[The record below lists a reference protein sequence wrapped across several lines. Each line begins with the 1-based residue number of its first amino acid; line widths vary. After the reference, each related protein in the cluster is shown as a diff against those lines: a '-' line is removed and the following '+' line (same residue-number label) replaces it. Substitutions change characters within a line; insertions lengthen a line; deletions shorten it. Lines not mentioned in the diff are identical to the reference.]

1 MAKYRYCIEISD
13 VDHAFQTATARN
25 KEGDTSL
32 AFLVNNSRWIKL
44 TASQKLGLTKYGNL
58 LFGQDTTFTFK
69 RELGVQPET
78 SRPAENGEI
87 MAEINITGVTDASML
102 ESNLLAQLDDIS
114 SSFRSIVDT
123 LTALERRC
131 SPEDAQQQSVQTDS
145 DETAKPVENEA
156 SPSGNDPTAA
166 AATDSPAVTP
176 DLMSFPP
183 TVAGV
188 PDDLISE
195 SLPVLIQLTQS
206 WPSVASTVLGYYPM
220 GTSAGGS
227 DVDMPEEPKGFGGSL
242 QKGPSRSG
250 SMESCSLDSFVF
262 ELLSHAD
269 EAVLVS
275 FVETI
280 ITEMNKHPQLLTL
293 DAVHRISELHIPPTA
308 RDVAMMVGIKFLRSV
323 IRQLAVHLSRSGL
336 SYVDLR
342 TRLGSSPSA
351 SNVRNA
357 QSDNVEFKRKV
368 R

>member
-1 MAKYRYCIEISD
+1 M
-13 VDHAFQTATARN
+13 
-25 KEGDTSL
+25 

-44 TASQKLGLTKYGNL
+44 TASQKLRLTKYGNL
-58 LFGQDTTFTFK
+58 LFGQDTAFTVK
-69 RELGVQPET
+69 RELGLRPEA

-87 MAEINITGVTDASML
+87 LTEINITGVTDASML

-131 SPEDAQQQSVQTDS
+131 SPEDVQQESAQADS
-145 DETAKPVENEA
+145 DETEKPVENEA
-156 SPSGNDPTAA
+156 SPSGNDLTAA
-166 AATDSPAVTP
+166 AATNSSAVAP
-176 DLMSFPP
+176 DLMRFPP
-183 TVAGV
+183 TVASI
-188 PDDLISE
+188 PDDLSSE
-195 SLPVLIQLTQS
+195 SFPVLIQLTQS
-206 WPSVASTVLGYYPM
+206 WPSVASTVLGYHPM
-220 GTSAGGS
+220 GTSAGS
-227 DVDMPEEPKGFGGSL
+227 DVDMPKEPKGFGGSRP
-242 QKGPSRSG
+242 KGPSRSG
-250 SMESCSLDSFVF
+250 QMESCSLDAFVF

-293 DAVHRISELHIPPTA
+293 DAVHRISELDIPSAA
-308 RDVAMMVGIKFLRSV
+308 RDVAMTVGIKFLRSV

>member
-1 MAKYRYCIEISD
+1 M
-13 VDHAFQTATARN
+13 
-25 KEGDTSL
+25 

-44 TASQKLGLTKYGNL
+44 TASQKLRLTKYGNL
-58 LFGQDTTFTFK
+58 LFGQDATFTVK
-69 RELGVQPET
+69 RELGLQPET

-131 SPEDAQQQSVQTDS
+131 SPEDAQLSVQADS
-145 DETAKPVENEA
+145 DETAKPVDNEA

-166 AATDSPAVTP
+166 VATDSPAP

-188 PDDLISE
+188 PDDISSE

-227 DVDMPEEPKGFGGSL
+227 DVDMSEEPRGSGGSL

-250 SMESCSLDSFVF
+250 PIESCSLDSFVF

-280 ITEMNKHPQLLTL
+280 ITEMNKHPEFLTL

-308 RDVAMMVGIKFLRSV
+308 RDVTMTVGIKFLRSV

-351 SNVRNA
+351 SNVRNV

>member
-1 MAKYRYCIEISD
+1 M
-13 VDHAFQTATARN
+13 DHVFQIATARN
-25 KEGDTSL
+25 REGDTSL
-32 AFLVNNSRWIKL
+32 AFLINNSRWIKL
-44 TASQKLGLTKYGNL
+44 TASQKLRLTKYGNL
-58 LFGQDTTFTFK
+58 LFGQDSTFTVK
-69 RELGVQPET
+69 RELGLQPET
-78 SRPAENGEI
+78 PRPAENGEI

-131 SPEDAQQQSVQTDS
+131 SPEDAQQQIMQADS
-145 DETAKPVENEA
+145 DETAKPIENEA
-156 SPSGNDPTAA
+156 SPSGHGPTAA
-166 AATDSPAVTP
+166 AARPSP

-188 PDDLISE
+188 PDDLSSE

-220 GTSAGGS
+220 GTSARGS
-227 DVDMPEEPKGFGGSL
+227 DVDMCEVPTGSGGSL

-250 SMESCSLDSFVF
+250 SIESCSLDSFVF

-293 DAVHRISELHIPPTA
+293 DAVHRISELHIPPSA
-308 RDVAMMVGIKFLRSV
+308 RDVAMLVGIKFLRSV

-351 SNVRNA
+351 SNVRNV

>member
-1 MAKYRYCIEISD
+1 MSIMF
-13 VDHAFQTATARN
+13 FQIATARN
-25 KEGDTSL
+25 KEGDTCL

-44 TASQKLGLTKYGNL
+44 TASQKLRLTKYGNL
-58 LFGQDTTFTFK
+58 LFGQDTTFTVK
-69 RELGVQPET
+69 RELGLEPAA

-87 MAEINITGVTDASML
+87 LAEINITGVADASML

-123 LTALERRC
+123 LTALEKRC
-131 SPEDAQQQSVQTDS
+131 SPEDAQQADS
-145 DETAKPVENEA
+145 DETAKPVEDKA
-156 SPSGNDPTAA
+156 SPSGNDLTAA
-166 AATDSPAVTP
+166 AATDSPTP
-176 DLMSFPP
+176 DLISFPS
-183 TVAGV
+183 TVASV
-188 PDDLISE
+188 PDDLSSD

-206 WPSVASTVLGYYPM
+206 WPSVASTVLGYHPM
-220 GTSAGGS
+220 GTSAGGA
-227 DVDMPEEPKGFGGSL
+227 DVGIPKEPKGFGGSS
-242 QKGPSRSG
+242 QKDSSHSG
-250 SMESCSLDSFVF
+250 QMESCSLDAFVF

-280 ITEMNKHPQLLTL
+280 VTEMNKHPHLLTL
-293 DAVHRISELHIPPTA
+293 DAVHRISEINIPPAA
-308 RDVAMMVGIKFLRSV
+308 RDVALMVGIKFLRSV

-351 SNVRNA
+351 SNIRNV

>member
-1 MAKYRYCIEISD
+1 MFF
-13 VDHAFQTATARN
+13 FQIATARN

-44 TASQKLGLTKYGNL
+44 TASQKLRLTKYRNL
-58 LFGQDTTFTFK
+58 LFGQDSTFTVK
-69 RELGVQPET
+69 RELGLQSET
-78 SRPAENGEI
+78 ARPAENGEI

-131 SPEDAQQQSVQTDS
+131 SPEDAQQEGMQAES
-145 DETAKPVENEA
+145 DETAKPAYNEA
-156 SPSGNDPTAA
+156 SSSGDDPTAA
-166 AATDSPAVTP
+166 ATGSPAP

-183 TVAGV
+183 TVATG
-188 PDDLISE
+188 PDDLSSE

-206 WPSVASTVLGYYPM
+206 WSSVASTVLGFYPM
-220 GTSAGGS
+220 DTSAGGS
-227 DVDMPEEPKGFGGSL
+227 DVDMAEEPKGSGGSV

-250 SMESCSLDSFVF
+250 PIESCSLDSFVF

-293 DAVHRISELHIPPTA
+293 DALHRISELHIPPTA

-351 SNVRNA
+351 SNVRNV